1 MRKESAMCKT
11 KMQTDELLDMIFS
24 INQKQLKSRGNLR
37 VEVLLKTTH
46 ELLDKELKEKQQS
59 RKRKWEELKTGF
71 TKKAKIDND
80 VEMVDEEILGLSDF
94 YSNLKAVSFS
104 SDENTCTNFILSV
117 INHWADTELFHTED
131 RASKSP
137 LIQMLLARHWEIC
150 ERNGIEVQCFT
161 DMGECR
167 YSHLE
172 QGKFAFQE

>member
-80 VEMVDEEILGLSDF
+80 VEMVDEEILDLYKF
-94 YSNLKAVSFS
+94 YFICDKSLGRYRAVSYGRQSIEIAF
-104 SDENTCTNFILSV
+104 DP
-117 INHWADTELFHTED
+117 D
-131 RASKSP
+131 ASRST
-137 LIQMLLARHWEIC
+137 LGNL
-150 ERNGIEVQCFT
+150 
-161 DMGECR
+161 
-167 YSHLE
+167 
-172 QGKFAFQE
+172 